1 MPTSSTKTK
10 TLKKSNNIKRN
21 SKGEYIK
28 ANRKVITGN
37 DSTVWRKQAENYI
50 NKQIRKGKDVKVIAP
65 DGEALTIT
73 KDTAGKAKFRNF
85 YLDKNG
91 NKHYMTDQEF
101 KVKLIAE
108 VHIDELAQIS
118 KKINKKVIADTKNH
132 PFAKNGFNYRNAYF
146 ENFDG
151 NYYYIIMSVG
161 KNGNINTIY
170 NIGQLRK
177 RRNPRFG
184 LFH

>member
-1 MPTSSTKTK
+1 MPSSTK

-37 DSTVWRKQAENYI
+37 DSSIWRKQAENYI
-50 NKQIRKGKDVKVIAP
+50 NKQIRKGKDVKVIAL
-65 DGEALTIT
+65 DGEVLTIT

-85 YLDKNG
+85 YLDANQKRR
-91 NKHYMTDQEF
+91 YMSDKEF

-108 VHIDELAQIS
+108 VHIDELAKIS
-118 KKINKKVIADTKNH
+118 KKINKTAIVDTKNH
-132 PFAKNGFNYRNAYF
+132 PFAKNGFDYRNAFF

-151 NYYYIIMSVG
+151 NYYKITMSVG

-170 NIGQLRK
+170 NIGKLAKRK
-177 RRNPRFG
+177 RP
-184 LFH
+184 